1 MLTRILAIGDI
12 VGRPGRLVLQERLP
26 SILAREKIDFCVA
39 NAENAAGG
47 SGLTPALAEGLFS
60 LGMDILTTGDH
71 VWKRREIIPYIRESE
86 RVLRP
91 ANLSPHA
98 AGRGYVTAKARNGAA
113 VGVICLIG
121 RVFMNPA
128 ESPFLMAEEVVEEL
142 RQETPVIVVDFHAE
156 ATSEKQA
163 MGRWLDGKV
172 SAVVGTHTH
181 VATADEQILPGGTG
195 YITDVG
201 MTGPVESILGRRIDR
216 VLEALRTAMPVRFEV
231 ADGPAEISAVALD
244 VDSDT
249 GRTTAIHR
257 LRERA

>member
-1 MLTRILAIGDI
+1 
-12 VGRPGRLVLQERLP
+12 
-26 SILAREKIDFCVA
+26 
-39 NAENAAGG
+39 
-47 SGLTPALAEGLFS
+47 
-60 LGMDILTTGDH
+60 
-71 VWKRREIIPYIRESE
+71 
-86 RVLRP
+86 
-91 ANLSPHA
+91 
-98 AGRGYVTAKARNGAA
+98 
-113 VGVICLIG
+113 
-121 RVFMNPA
+121 MNPA
-128 ESPFLMAEEVVEEL
+128 ESPFLMVEEVVEEL